1 MASITCSNCQT
12 ESAEGTAVCPGCG
25 AALAAAPAAPAAAPP
40 AAPAAAPAAA
50 SQIKFDASTLAQA
63 DRITGIATIVLF
75 ISLFLPWYKVSFGGF
90 SASGNA
96 FSDSHAYIYLVLLI
110 SLAIIALFA
119 LRALGIWTVPDS
131 VSIGEEKLL
140 LIGTVVNLVLVILA
154 LLFKDSGVG
163 WDFGAFVGLA
173 AAIVAV
179 VPLARPAL
187 ASRKK

>member
-75 ISLFLPWYKVSFGGF
+75 ISLFLPWYKVSF
-90 SASGNA
+90 A
-96 FSDSHAYIYLVLLI
+96 
-110 SLAIIALFA
+110 
-119 LRALGIWTVPDS
+119 
-131 VSIGEEKLL
+131 
-140 LIGTVVNLVLVILA
+140 
-154 LLFKDSGVG
+154 
-163 WDFGAFVGLA
+163 
-173 AAIVAV
+173 
-179 VPLARPAL
+179 
-187 ASRKK
+187 ASRPRAMRSAIATLTSIWCC